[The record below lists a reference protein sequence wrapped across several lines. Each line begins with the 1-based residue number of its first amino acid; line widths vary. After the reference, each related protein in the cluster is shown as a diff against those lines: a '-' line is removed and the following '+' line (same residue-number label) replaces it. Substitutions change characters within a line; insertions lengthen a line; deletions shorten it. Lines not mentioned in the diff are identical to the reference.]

1 MAKKIKSWTL
11 NRFEQFKIFL
21 KKVFEILMRPEMA
34 VLPGQLAF
42 FLILS
47 FVPIITLFGA
57 IANILGLSMSSISSF
72 INGIFP
78 NVEISLSTSTFDPS
92 SMSISLIIIFV
103 IMFYIASNGANS
115 LIITSNEIYGIKQS
129 NWFKRRFKSILMTI
143 IFIVLYIFI
152 LVVPLL
158 GTKILEAV
166 NYFNIKNFIL
176 PLIPFVK
183 GPLTWIII
191 FGFIRLIYSISPDRL
206 MPNARV
212 YSGALFTTLGWIIS
226 TEIFSEFIEHNTTYN
241 IYYGSLSGIAT
252 LMLWV
257 YILSFIF
264 VMGMS
269 LNYRAEKEKMEKTG
283 IIDLKVE
290 DNI

>member
-1 MAKKIKSWTL
+1 MAKKIKDFTH
-11 NRFEQFKIFL
+11 NKFEQFKEFL
-21 KKVFEILMRPEMA
+21 KRVIEILNRPEMA

-42 FLILS
+42 FVFLS
-47 FVPIITLFGA
+47 FVPIITLLGA
-57 IANILGLSMSSISSF
+57 VANILGLSM
-72 INGIFP
+72 N
-78 NVEISLSTSTFDPS
+78 SLSSLLNNIFSNIEINLSTAIFDPS
-92 SMSISLIIIFV
+92 TMSISLIVIFI

-115 LIITSNEIYGIKQS
+115 LIVTSNEIYGIKQS
-129 NWFKRRFKSILMTI
+129 NWFKRRFKAILMTI
-143 IFIVLYIFI
+143 LFVILYIFI
-152 LVVPLL
+152 LIVPLL

-166 NYFNIKNFIL
+166 NYFNLKSYIM

-191 FGFIRLIYSISPDRL
+191 FGFIRLIYSIAPDRL

-212 YSGALFTTLGWIIS
+212 YSGSLFTTFGWILA
-226 TEIFSEFIEHNTTYN
+226 TEIFSDFINVNTTYS

-269 LNYRAEKEKMEKTG
+269 LNYRAEKDKLEKTG
-283 IIDLKVE
+283 IINV
-290 DNI
+290 NN

>member
-1 MAKKIKSWTL
+1 MAKKIKDFTH
-11 NRFEQFKIFL
+11 NKFEQFKEFL
-21 KKVFEILMRPEMA
+21 KRVIEILNRPEMA

-42 FLILS
+42 FVFLS
-47 FVPIITLFGA
+47 FVPIITLLGA
-57 IANILGLSMSSISSF
+57 VANILGLSMNSLSSLL
-72 INGIFP
+72 NNIFP
-78 NVEISLSTSTFDPS
+78 NIEINLSTAIFDPS
-92 SMSISLIIIFV
+92 TMSISLIVIFI

-115 LIITSNEIYGIKQS
+115 LIVTSNEIYGIKQS
-129 NWFKRRFKSILMTI
+129 NWFKRRFKAILMTI
-143 IFIVLYIFI
+143 LFVILYIFI
-152 LVVPLL
+152 LIVPLL

-166 NYFNIKNFIL
+166 NYFNLKNYIL

-191 FGFIRLIYSISPDRL
+191 FGFIRLIYSIAPDRL

-212 YSGALFTTLGWIIS
+212 YIVSLFTTFGWIVA
-226 TEIFSEFIEHNTTYN
+226 TEIFSDFINVNTTYS

-269 LNYRAEKEKMEKTG
+269 LNYRAEKEKLEKTG
-283 IIDLKVE
+283 IINMNE
-290 DNI
+290 

>member
-1 MAKKIKSWTL
+1 MAKKIKDFTH
-11 NRFEQFKIFL
+11 NKFEQFKEFL
-21 KKVFEILMRPEMA
+21 KRVIEILNRPEMA

-42 FLILS
+42 FVFLS
-47 FVPIITLFGA
+47 FVPIITLLGA
-57 IANILGLSMSSISSF
+57 VANILGLSMNGLSSLL
-72 INGIFP
+72 NNIFP
-78 NVEISLSTSTFDPS
+78 NIEINLSTAIFDPS
-92 SMSISLIIIFV
+92 TMSISLIVIFI

-115 LIITSNEIYGIKQS
+115 LIVTSNEIYGIKQS
-129 NWFKRRFKSILMTI
+129 NWFKRRFKAILMTI
-143 IFIVLYIFI
+143 LFVILYIFI
-152 LVVPLL
+152 LIVPLL

-166 NYFNIKNFIL
+166 NYFNLKNYIL

-191 FGFIRLIYSISPDRL
+191 FGFIRLIYSIAPDRL

-212 YSGALFTTLGWIIS
+212 YIGSLFTTFGWIVA
-226 TEIFSEFIEHNTTYN
+226 TEIFSDFINVNTTYS

-269 LNYRAEKEKMEKTG
+269 LNYRAEKEKLEKTG
-283 IIDLKVE
+283 IINMNE
-290 DNI
+290 

>member
-1 MAKKIKSWTL
+1 
-11 NRFEQFKIFL
+11 
-21 KKVFEILMRPEMA
+21 
-34 VLPGQLAF
+34 
-42 FLILS
+42 
-47 FVPIITLFGA
+47 
-57 IANILGLSMSSISSF
+57 
-72 INGIFP
+72 
-78 NVEISLSTSTFDPS
+78 
-92 SMSISLIIIFV
+92 MSISLISILV

-129 NWFKRRFKSILMTI
+129 NWFKRRFKAILMTI
-143 IFIVLYIFI
+143 LFIILYIFI

-158 GTKILEAV
+158 GTKILESM
-166 NYFNIKNFIL
+166 NYFNLKNYIL

-183 GPLTWIII
+183 GPLTWVII
-191 FGFIRLIYSISPDRL
+191 FGFIRLIYSIAPDRL
-206 MPNARV
+206 MPNAKV
-212 YSGALFTTLGWIIS
+212 YSGALFTTLGWIIA
-226 TEIFSEFIEHNTTYN
+226 TMIYSEFINHNTTYN

-283 IIDLKVE
+283 IITIDDK
-290 DNI
+290 DKI

>member
-1 MAKKIKSWTL
+1 MAKKVKDFTL
-11 NRFEQFKIFL
+11 GKLVQFKAFL
-21 KKVFEILMRPEMA
+21 KKVIEILNRPEMA

-42 FLILS
+42 FIFLS

-57 IANILGLSMSSISSF
+57 IANMLGLSMHNLSSL
-72 INGIFP
+72 INNVFP
-78 NVEISLSTSTFDPS
+78 NMDINLTTATFDPS
-92 SMSISLIIIFV
+92 TMSISLILIFIV
-103 IMFYIASNGANS
+103 MFYIASNGANS

-129 NWFKRRFKSILMTI
+129 NILKRRLKAILMTI
-143 IFIVLYIFI
+143 LFVILFIFI
-152 LVVPLL
+152 LIVPLL

-166 NYFNIKNFIL
+166 DYFNLENYIM

-191 FGFIRLIYSISPDRL
+191 FSVIRLIYSIAPDRL

-212 YSGALFTTLGWIIS
+212 YSGALFTTIGWIVATS
-226 TEIFSEFIEHNTTYN
+226 IFSKFINYNTTYS

-264 VMGMS
+264 VIGMS
-269 LNYRAEKEKMEKTG
+269 LNYRAEKEKLEKTG
-283 IIDLKVE
+283 TIVIEK
-290 DNI
+290 

>member
-1 MAKKIKSWTL
+1 MAKKIKGWTL
-11 NRFEQFKIFL
+11 NKFSQFKLFL
-21 KKVFEILMRPEMA
+21 KKVVEILMRPEMA

-42 FLILS
+42 FIILS

-57 IANILGLSMSSISSF
+57 VANILGLSMSSISSF

-78 NVEISLSTSTFDPS
+78 NVDLSLSTTTFDPS
-92 SMSISLIIIFV
+92 TMSISLIIIFV

-129 NWFKRRFKSILMTI
+129 NLFKRRFKAILMTI
-143 IFIVLYIFI
+143 LFVILYIFI

-158 GTKILEAV
+158 GTKILETV
-166 NYFNIKNFIL
+166 NYFNIKSYIM

-183 GPLTWIII
+183 GPLTWVIMFGIIK
-191 FGFIRLIYSISPDRL
+191 LIYSIAPDRL

-212 YSGALFTTLGWIIS
+212 YVGSLFTTIGWIVATAIYS
-226 TEIFSEFIEHNTTYN
+226 NFINHNTTYS

-269 LNYRAEKEKMEKTG
+269 LNYRAEKEKLEKTG
-283 IIDLKVE
+283 IITINNE

>member
-1 MAKKIKSWTL
+1 MAKKIKDFTH
-11 NRFEQFKIFL
+11 NKFEQFKEFL
-21 KKVFEILMRPEMA
+21 KRVIEILNRPEMA

-42 FLILS
+42 FVFLS
-47 FVPIITLFGA
+47 FVPIITLLGA
-57 IANILGLSMSSISSF
+57 VANILGLSMNSLSSLL
-72 INGIFP
+72 NNIFP
-78 NVEISLSTSTFDPS
+78 NIEINLSTAIFDPS
-92 SMSISLIIIFV
+92 TMSISLIVIFI

-115 LIITSNEIYGIKQS
+115 LIVTSNEIYGIKQS
-129 NWFKRRFKSILMTI
+129 NWFKRRFKAILMTI
-143 IFIVLYIFI
+143 LFVILYIFI
-152 LVVPLL
+152 LIVPLL

-166 NYFNIKNFIL
+166 NYFNLKNYIL

-191 FGFIRLIYSISPDRL
+191 FGFIRLIYSIAPDRL

-212 YSGALFTTLGWIIS
+212 YIGSLFTTFGWIVA
-226 TEIFSEFIEHNTTYN
+226 TEIFSDFINVNTTYS

-269 LNYRAEKEKMEKTG
+269 LNYRAEKEKLEKTG
-283 IIDLKVE
+283 IINMNE
-290 DNI
+290 

>member
-1 MAKKIKSWTL
+1 MAKKIKGWTL
-11 NRFEQFKIFL
+11 NKFSQFKLFL
-21 KKVFEILMRPEMA
+21 KKVVEILMRPEMA

-42 FLILS
+42 FIILS

-57 IANILGLSMSSISSF
+57 VANILGLSMSSISSF

-78 NVEISLSTSTFDPS
+78 NVDLSLSTTTFDPS
-92 SMSISLIIIFV
+92 TMSISLIIIFV

-129 NWFKRRFKSILMTI
+129 NLFKRRFKAILMTI
-143 IFIVLYIFI
+143 LFVILYIFI

-158 GTKILEAV
+158 GTKILETV
-166 NYFNIKNFIL
+166 NYFNIKSFIM

-191 FGFIRLIYSISPDRL
+191 FGFIRLIYSIAPDRL

-212 YSGALFTTLGWIIS
+212 YSGALFTTFGWIVA
-226 TEIFSEFIEHNTTYN
+226 TAIFSKFIEHNTTYN

-269 LNYRAEKEKMEKTG
+269 LNYRAEKEKLEKTG
-283 IIDLKVE
+283 IITINNE